1 MRNKFVSKMAV
12 LAIAAIACFYT
23 GVAYCAPPTVN
34 PTCTTAAEC
43 AKLPRQLPK
52 EEAKE
57 ELLEQARE
65 ALLQLA
71 RDPRLVEVVRKAT
84 EIPANPA
91 ATPPTDAFPGY
102 DLKNAVNDD
111 WDVDQVYRVAIALED
126 DAGNSAQ
133 LDPKDVDVAHL
144 EIRRLEKALREEQRK
159 LVSNDDTK
167 LSYVKEVLRRLSTTL
182 AVSTASPAVERA
194 ASPGKSIPKGARRGV
209 ARVTKPS
216 KPAVASVPSDEGS
229 PASGWAQECI
239 ARCGADTK
247 CQLECR

>member
-1 MRNKFVSKMAV
+1 MQKFLNRVV
-12 LAIAAIACFYT
+12 LAVSFLISSAAFA
-23 GVAYCAPPTVN
+23 APPPVVN
-34 PTCTTAAEC
+34 INCTGDARDC
-43 AKLPRQLPK
+43 VKLRRQLPK
-52 EEAKE
+52 EEAIE
-57 ELLEQARE
+57 DVLVQARE

-84 EIPANPA
+84 EIPADPTA
-91 ATPPTDAFPGY
+91 KPPTDAFPGF
-102 DLKNAVNDD
+102 DLKNAVSDD

-167 LSYVKEVLRRLSTTL
+167 LSYVKEVLRRLGTTL

-216 KPAVASVPSDEGS
+216 KPAVASAPSDEGS